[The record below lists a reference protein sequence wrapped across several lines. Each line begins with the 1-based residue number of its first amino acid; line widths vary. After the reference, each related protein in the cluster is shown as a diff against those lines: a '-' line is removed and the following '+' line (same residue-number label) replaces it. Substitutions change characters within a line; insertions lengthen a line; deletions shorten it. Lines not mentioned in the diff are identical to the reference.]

1 MLLQLLRP
9 RLFVS
14 YSRGDHDSADILSEA
29 LQRQG
34 CIVWIDRKQVL
45 VGDDF
50 VRDLSVQLGR
60 QDGLVLLLTETSAR
74 SSWCHAEVQHALAR
88 GKSVFVVQRDADSR
102 LPDALERLLRDI
114 QRLPWDAVGDGL
126 GAQIRKAAKRRWIHL
141 GVRACGVMLLIVA
154 VVAMMQFAVDRV
166 NALHMSRRVDALI
179 SDIGEATLAW
189 SGDEVHSR
197 VEPLRTAPGLGDLLR
212 RIAEDP
218 ARATTVRVNAWQALS
233 AAEVGRQKEWRF
245 HVPQIRWKGGR
256 LADTLW
262 ANTTYATGDISDLK
276 VDRVRMAGLL
286 FGAGPT
292 SDKGGMSMTRSHI
305 VDADIW
311 FLRIDGT
318 QLIDVEFLNSKF
330 RGAQLDLSGAAG
342 LRFLSRLRSSD
353 ILSSDVSIMEDS
365 WIVQRNKP
373 PEAGT
378 LDMATP
384 EKEILFEGLQ
394 FVRVRFE
401 GHFKPEW
408 FRNSH
413 FIDCI
418 FATGLTANTL
428 SRGGN
433 SEEGSI
439 FLDQ

>member
-179 SDIGEATLAW
+179 SDIGEATYAA
-189 SGDEVHSR
+189 GDPILKA
-197 VEPLRTAPGLGDLLR
+197 PLEAGIVPTMEDRGD
-212 RIAEDP
+212 
-218 ARATTVRVNAWQALS
+218 
-233 AAEVGRQKEWRF
+233 
-245 HVPQIRWKGGR
+245 
-256 LADTLW
+256 
-262 ANTTYATGDISDLK
+262 
-276 VDRVRMAGLL
+276 
-286 FGAGPT
+286 
-292 SDKGGMSMTRSHI
+292 
-305 VDADIW
+305 
-311 FLRIDGT
+311 DGT
-318 QLIDVEFLNSKF
+318 IFES
-330 RGAQLDLSGAAG
+330 RAPTAA
-342 LRFLSRLRSSD
+342 
-353 ILSSDVSIMEDS
+353 
-365 WIVQRNKP
+365 
-373 PEAGT
+373 
-378 LDMATP
+378 
-384 EKEILFEGLQ
+384 
-394 FVRVRFE
+394 
-401 GHFKPEW
+401 
-408 FRNSH
+408 
-413 FIDCI
+413 
-418 FATGLTANTL
+418 
-428 SRGGN
+428 
-433 SEEGSI
+433 
-439 FLDQ
+439 